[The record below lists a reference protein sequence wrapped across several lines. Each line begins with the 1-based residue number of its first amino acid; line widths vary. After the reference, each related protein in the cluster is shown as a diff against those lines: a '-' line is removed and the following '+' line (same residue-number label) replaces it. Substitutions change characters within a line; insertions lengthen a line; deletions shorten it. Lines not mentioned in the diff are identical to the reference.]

1 VPSLEHSFLA
11 RLPSRNELGRPHAT
25 QEDVP
30 IAQMP
35 PTGAGPDREPKSG
48 MPPWVKVGI
57 VALVALVVLVV
68 ILTLTGVHELGPRHT
83 P

>member
-1 VPSLEHSFLA
+1 
-11 RLPSRNELGRPHAT
+11 
-25 QEDVP
+25 
-30 IAQMP
+30 
-35 PTGAGPDREPKSG
+35 

>member
-1 VPSLEHSFLA
+1 
-11 RLPSRNELGRPHAT
+11 
-25 QEDVP
+25 
-30 IAQMP
+30 MP